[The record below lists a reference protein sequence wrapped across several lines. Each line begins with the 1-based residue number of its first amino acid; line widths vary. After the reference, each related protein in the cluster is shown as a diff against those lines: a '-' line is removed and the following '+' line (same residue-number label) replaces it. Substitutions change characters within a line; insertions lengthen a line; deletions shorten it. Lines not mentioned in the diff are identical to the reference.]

1 MIDLLCDEM
10 KMRHIARIQRGTCT
24 LNHGFVF
31 NDLLTNYERV
41 ADHCSNVAVAMI
53 ELNQAIATFDT
64 HEYLSN
70 LKKIKDSTFN
80 QYFEEY
86 RRKYQL

>member
-1 MIDLLCDEM
+1 
-10 KMRHIARIQRGTCT
+10 
-24 LNHGFVF
+24 
-31 NDLLTNYERV
+31 
-41 ADHCSNVAVAMI
+41 MI
-53 ELNQAIATFDT
+53 ELDQAVATFDT
-64 HEYLSN
+64 HEYLNN